1 MKAKLY
7 LAALSLSLASLAQAA
22 DVPSVTARG
31 HTITVGDSA
40 DSVFA
45 VLKEKDMVSQDIQ
58 KVSTGLK
65 LTKRYKVQGKSFA
78 LAFSR
83 PAAEGPYRVVS
94 IDADL
99 PLAPNSA
106 TKNLLTSAKAFE
118 TSGFFKKNTPKKD
131 SWTLKTG
138 GMNNSYSFDDT
149 ENLSTSINVSMTET
163 KQGTSN
169 VTVIWYGKSTR
180 APARMTK
187 TKEAF
192 LTDLLRN
199 AAPGISPQQVIAD
212 IKKVGSKDYPD
223 GSTVM
228 PRTSIAGIKMY
239 AGSIGESLIIG
250 IER

>member
-1 MKAKLY
+1 MQAKPY
-7 LAALSLSLASLAQAA
+7 IAAFSLFLASLAQAA

-31 HTITVGDSA
+31 HTISVGNTA

-45 VLKEKDMVSQDIQ
+45 VLKENDMVSQDIQ

-78 LAFSR
+78 LVFSR
-83 PAAEGPYRVVS
+83 PVAEGPYRVVS

-99 PLAPNSA
+99 PPAPSSA
-106 TKNLLTSAKAFE
+106 TKNFLTSAKAFE
-118 TSGFFKKNTPKKD
+118 TSDFFKKNAPKKD
-131 SWTLKTG
+131 SWPLKTG
-138 GMNNSYSFDDT
+138 GINNSYSFDDT

-163 KQGTSN
+163 KHGTSN
-169 VTVIWYGKSTR
+169 VSVIWYGKSTR

-192 LTDLLRN
+192 LADLLRN
-199 AAPGISPQQVIAD
+199 AAPDISPQQVIEY

-228 PRTSIAGIKMY
+228 PRTSIRGIKMY
-239 AGSIGESLIIG
+239 AGSVGESLIVG